1 MRTFLAL
8 AFLTAVC
15 VWGALRVPRTEM
27 HLRVLRTALFI
38 GAGVFGALLVSAM
51 LQALFISE

>member
-8 AFLTAVC
+8 GILAGIFL
-15 VWGALRVPRTEM
+15 WGALRTPRTEL
-27 HLRVLRTALFI
+27 HLRVLRGALFA